1 MMPMAGLLARSRM
14 LLEGTSS
21 SRDIGP
27 AGRRISMNAVNVLK
41 QLLLNAKCL
50 FRRNELRPF
59 THEGRVAV
67 NAFEQM
73 IVSGFLWRVRV
84 LQGPQHV
91 TE

>member
-1 MMPMAGLLARSRM
+1 MMPIAGLLARSRM
-14 LLEGTSS
+14 LEGTSS

-41 QLLLNAKCL
+41 KLLLNAKRL

-67 NAFEQM
+67 NAIQK
-73 IVSGFLWRVRV
+73 
-84 LQGPQHV
+84 
-91 TE
+91 

>member
-14 LLEGTSS
+14 LLKGTSS

-73 IVSGFLWRVRV
+73 IVSGFGRGFR
-84 LQGPQHV
+84 GG
-91 TE
+91 